1 MTCLETLVDF
11 RGKINAMHLGKSPW
25 IEPGL
30 EEQCIL
36 IDWGALFYAL
46 FGVRRIAHTSFQTRG
61 RRSSRGQSSAGFR
74 VRFGRFVNG
83 LGNELCEH
91 ADRVAWDVVGWYQP
105 VHHFGMD

>member
-36 IDWGALFYAL
+36 IDWGALFMRCSVLEGSPILPFRPVDDGLRGANRRQV
-46 FGVRRIAHTSFQTRG
+46 FGFDS
-61 RRSSRGQSSAGFR
+61 
-74 VRFGRFVNG
+74 
-83 LGNELCEH
+83 
-91 ADRVAWDVVGWYQP
+91 VVL
-105 VHHFGMD
+105 